1 MSPLRK
7 FLSGA
12 IVALSSTCA
21 LAAGPAYPE
30 KDIRFIVP
38 WSPGGSNDV
47 AARALQKIVL
57 DDGFRIIIDNI
68 PGATGTIGLTRLA
81 NAAPDGYTI
90 GIGTTSTLTLA
101 AQGLTTLRPDQFTHL
116 ARVSIDPLL
125 LLVPNNGPAT
135 LEAFLE
141 TMKKNPGRVSIGTP
155 GNNNINHIFAAMTA
169 RAAGTDFIN
178 APYPGGA
185 KVISDLAGNHIQA
198 GVLKPS
204 ESKGQIDAGLVKP
217 IAVFANDR
225 VPFYPNVPT
234 FKEKGYDVYPYGQV
248 TQMAYIVA
256 PANLPA
262 PLRERLTVVFRKAIQ
277 SERFK
282 TFASENGFYVDDLTG
297 AKLDAEVVNMQ
308 KNLTT
313 VAAKVFKAP

>member
-1 MSPLRK
+1 MSSLK
-7 FLSGA
+7 KLLSAA
-12 IVALSSTCA
+12 ILASFSACA
-21 LAAGPAYPE
+21 VAAGAGYPE
-30 KDIRFIVP
+30 KEIKFIVP

-57 DDGFRIIIDNI
+57 DDGFRVIVDNV

-101 AQGLTTLRPDQFTHL
+101 AQGLTTLRPDQFTHI
-116 ARVSIDPLL
+116 ARVSVDPLL

-135 LEAFLE
+135 LDAFLD
-141 TMKKNPGRVSIGTP
+141 TMKKNPGKVSIGTP

-169 RAAGTDFIN
+169 RAAGVDFIN

-198 GVLKPS
+198 AVLKPS

-217 IAVFANDR
+217 IAVFAESR

-256 PANLPA
+256 PAGLPA
-262 PLRERLTVVFRKAIQ
+262 PIRDRLTTAFRKAIQ

-282 TFASENGFYVDDLTG
+282 SFASENGFYVDDLTG
-297 AKLDAEVVNMQ
+297 TKLDTEVVNMQ

>member
-12 IVALSSTCA
+12 IIALSSTCA

-30 KDIRFIVP
+30 KDIKFIVP

-101 AQGLTTLRPDQFTHL
+101 AQGMTTLRPDQFTHL

-141 TMKKNPGRVSIGTP
+141 TMKKNPGKVSIGTP

-217 IAVFANDR
+217 IAVFANER

-262 PLRERLTVVFRKAIQ
+262 PLRERLTAVFRKAIQ

-282 TFASENGFYVDDLTG
+282 TFASENGFYVDDMTG